1 MGIIKHPK
9 LEALERECSEN
20 LKAALDEAEAFQF
33 AEFDA
38 KEVERTGYS
47 NYSYWGS
54 TFRAFCKNKLA
65 LALVF
70 IVLIILAFTFLQP
83 YLPGQFDAFAVN
95 NDPETGIPLRNEP
108 PNSVHW
114 LGTNSIGQ
122 DLWSRLWQG
131 TRTSLLIGLAVACI
145 EAVVGITVGVLWGYV
160 RKLDFVFTELY
171 NILDNIPSTVVL
183 ILVSYMLRP
192 GVGTIIL
199 AMSITSWIGMAR
211 MVRAQVMSLKEQEFA
226 LAAYVL
232 GASKSRILF
241 KHLVINCMGSII
253 VNVTLLVPSAI
264 FTEAFLSFVGIGI
277 SAPAAS
283 WGTLA
288 NEARSLIE
296 SSNPIQI
303 IWPILA
309 ICLTMLSLNFIGDGV
324 SDAFDPKKK

>member
-1 MGIIKHPK
+1 MNLPNK
-9 LEALERECSEN
+9 LTVLRICIVPFFVFFM
-20 LKAALDEAEAFQF
+20 L
-33 AEFDA
+33 AEFVPHRYLFALILFCGASYTDHLDGKIA
-38 KEVERTGYS
+38 RRDNLITNFGKLMDPLADKILVISALICLVIGVVYGGFSGYIGGKTDMILMRIVDILYAIP
-47 NYSYWGS
+47 N
-54 TFRAFCKNKLA
+54 L
-65 LALVF
+65 LLVILIMLVF
-70 IVLIILAFTFLQP
+70 GSNVTSIMI
-83 YLPGQFDAFAVN
+83 
-95 NDPETGIPLRNEP
+95 GICL
-108 PNSVHW
+108 
-114 LGTNSIGQ
+114 
-122 DLWSRLWQG
+122 
-131 TRTSLLIGLAVACI
+131 
-145 EAVVGITVGVLWGYV
+145 
-160 RKLDFVFTELY
+160 
-171 NILDNIPSTVVL
+171 
-183 ILVSYMLRP
+183 
-192 GVGTIIL
+192 
-199 AMSITSWIGMAR
+199 TSWIGMAR